1 MQSYERRGCPI
12 NYYKMGR
19 VKEKAIIVTKKYE
32 IRFIIMNF
40 LNKQGWDVLVEKC
53 MFPEYGKLDIVRKLV
68 GKDKMNIVQDQGS
81 GVKQA
86 PDLFVYKDERE
97 YFFVEVKK
105 DPEPQLGSRT
115 SNSFTSS

>member
-40 LNKQGWDVLVEKC
+40 LNKQGWDVLVEKY
-53 MFPEYGKLDIVRKLV
+53 MFPEYGKIGVVKFLV
-68 GKDKMNIVQDQGS
+68 SVQ
-81 GVKQA
+81 
-86 PDLFVYKDERE
+86 
-97 YFFVEVKK
+97 
-105 DPEPQLGSRT
+105 T
-115 SNSFTSS
+115 SVNSTISSIICSTIKAV